1 MTETVLVAR
10 DGAIATVTLNAPEKL
25 NALDLATWTRLGEAI
40 VALSAD
46 DGLRCV
52 VIRGAGEKAF
62 AAGADISEFTTVR
75 KNAKVSKA
83 YGERVAATMQAVMD
97 CRHPSVALIRG
108 ACVGGGFEVAAC
120 CDIRICGESSR
131 FGVPIK
137 RLGLVMAYGELSKL
151 VALVGRAVALE
162 ILLEGRVFGAAE
174 AKEKGL
180 VNRVVPDAEVEKEA
194 YACARR
200 IAEGAP
206 LVARWHKKFVNR
218 LLDPRPLTEAEK
230 DEGFACYDTEDFK
243 EGVKAF
249 LEKRD
254 PAFKGR

>member
-1 MTETVLVAR
+1 MSETVLVGR

-25 NALDLATWTRLGEAI
+25 NALDLATWTRLGEVIGTLA
-40 VALSAD
+40 AD
-46 DGLRCV
+46 DSLRCV
-52 VIRGAGEKAF
+52 VIRGAGDKAF
-62 AAGADISEFTTVR
+62 AAGADIGEFTTVR
-75 KNAKVSKA
+75 KDARVSKA
-83 YGERVAATMQAVMD
+83 YGERVAATMQAVLN
-97 CRHPSVALIRG
+97 CRHPTLALIRG
-108 ACVGGGFEVAAC
+108 ACVGGGLEVAAC

-180 VNRVVPDAEVEKEA
+180 VNRVVADNQVAAEA
-194 YACARR
+194 YACAKR

-206 LVARWHKKFVNR
+206 LGARWHKKFVNR
-218 LLDPRPLTEAEK
+218 LLDPRPWSEAEK

-249 LEKRD
+249 VEKRD

>member
-1 MTETVLVAR
+1 MAETVLATR

-25 NALDLATWTRLGEAI
+25 NALDLATWTRLGEVI
-40 VALSAD
+40 VALAAD
-46 DGLRCV
+46 DSLRCIV
-52 VIRGAGEKAF
+52 LRGAGEKAF
-62 AAGADISEFTTVR
+62 AAGADIGEFATVR
-75 KNAKVSKA
+75 KNARVSKL

-97 CRHPSVALIRG
+97 CRHPTVALIRG
-108 ACVGGGFEVAAC
+108 ACVGGGLEVAAC

-137 RLGLVMAYGELSKL
+137 RLGLVMAYGELAKL
-151 VALVGRAVALE
+151 AALVGRAVALE
-162 ILLEGRVFGAAE
+162 ILLEGRVFNAAE
-174 AKEKGL
+174 ALAKGL
-180 VNRVVPDAEVEKEA
+180 VNRVVADAEVEKEA

-206 LVARWHKKFVNR
+206 LVARWHKKFLNR

-230 DEGFACYDTEDFK
+230 DEGFTCYDTEDFK
-243 EGVKAF
+243 KGVEAF
-249 LEKRD
+249 LAKRD

>member
-1 MTETVLVAR
+1 MTDTVLVAR

-40 VALSAD
+40 RDLSAD
-46 DGLRCV
+46 ESLRCV
-52 VIRGAGEKAF
+52 VIRGAGDKAF

-75 KNAKVSKA
+75 KNSKA
-83 YGERVAATMQAVMD
+83 SKTYGERVAATMQAVMD
-97 CRHPSVALIRG
+97 CRHPTVAMIRG
-108 ACVGGGFEVAAC
+108 ACVGGGLEVAAC
-120 CDIRICGESSR
+120 CDLRICGESSR

-137 RLGLVMAYGELSKL
+137 KLGLVMAHGELSKL

-162 ILLEGRVFGAAE
+162 ILLEGRVFGARE
-174 AKEKGL
+174 AMEKGL
-180 VNRVVPDAEVEKEA
+180 VSRVVPDAEVEKEA
-194 YACARR
+194 YATAKR

-206 LVARWHKKFVNR
+206 LVARWHKKFINR
-218 LLDPRPLTEAEK
+218 LLDPRPWSETEK

>member
-1 MTETVLVAR
+1 MTETVLTAR
-10 DGAIATVTLNAPEKL
+10 DGVIATVTLNAPEKL
-25 NALDLATWTRLGEAI
+25 NALDLATWTRLGEEI
-40 VALSAD
+40 GALAAD
-46 DGLRCV
+46 GSLRCIV
-52 VIRGAGEKAF
+52 LRGAGDKAF
-62 AAGADISEFTTVR
+62 AAGADISEFRTVR
-75 KNAKVSKA
+75 KDSRVAKT

-97 CRHPSVALIRG
+97 CRHPTVALIQG
-108 ACVGGGFEVAAC
+108 ACVGGGLEVAAC

-151 VALVGRAVALE
+151 AALVGRSVALE
-162 ILLEGRVFGAAE
+162 ILLEGRVFDATE
-174 AKEKGL
+174 ALAKGL
-180 VNRVVPDAEVEKEA
+180 VTRVVADGAVEREA
-194 YACARR
+194 YDCARR

-218 LLDPRPLTEAEK
+218 LQDPRPLSAAEK

-243 EGVKAF
+243 EGVSAF
-249 LEKRD
+249 LAKRD